1 MSLKD
6 RTPRHC
12 RRRGV
17 DAKMELVLTA
27 RGVAASH
34 SRSGSGANTN
44 QCGPQ
49 LNSVIEE
56 VTLNSCVVGYSEVI
70 VGTDLLEAAFLA
82 LSHARSFS
90 LENAYEP
97 AFGRYFPKNAQ
108 TCV

>member
-34 SRSGSGANTN
+34 SRSGSGANTD
-44 QCGPQ
+44 QYGSQ
-49 LNSVIEE
+49 LDSVIEE
-56 VTLNSCVVGYSEVI
+56 VTPNSCVVGYSKVI
-70 VGTDLLEAAFLA
+70 L
-82 LSHARSFS
+82 
-90 LENAYEP
+90 
-97 AFGRYFPKNAQ
+97 K
-108 TCV
+108 